1 MKPKDFKPTPIPV
14 VKFANVKGNAEAK
27 NELSDLVGYLAA
39 PTKYENVK
47 IPKGILLCIMN
58 LSLLVLP
65 IFLTIIDG
73 PPGTGKTLL
82 AKALAGE
89 AGVPFISVS
98 GSDFD
103 EMFVGVGQKRMK
115 KLFKDARLLSP
126 CIIFIDEI
134 DGIGGRDKVLI
145 CSIFFSL
152 FYAIIYDSLFT

>member
-1 MKPKDFKPTPIPV
+1 MKML
-14 VKFANVKGNAEAK
+14 KFQKEYYYVCNRFSF
-27 NELSDLVGYLAA
+27 LYDWFFLL
-39 PTKYENVK
+39 
-47 IPKGILLCIMN
+47 IPK
-58 LSLLVLP
+58 
-65 IFLTIIDG
+65 DG

-134 DGIGGRDKVLI
+134 DGIGGRDKVFNLNLLFHVNAIRFLI
-145 CSIFFSL
+145 LLVSISWKC
-152 FYAIIYDSLFT
+152 YA